1 MDQFSH
7 DLTVALEETSLLDRA
22 RVSRWGQQRRRTR
35 STGNLPCA
43 PQPTE
48 DSSSPTDIAHGTSQG
63 AHHPNN
69 TNNIDGLDTQNIHLP
84 SDSDEKDEVDTP
96 RLPCKTLNQTSVR
109 LMGTLESDSLNETF
123 SPARFFKPNARRK
136 RKLKRITMDYEISTG
151 VQPQQ
156 NDLMEPSTT
165 SHCLSPGN
173 GGSGNI
179 ECGTNI
185 SSLSGCTGV
194 MRKRVLKPDPNSR
207 SQLFFCGKR
216 KRSNR
221 DRYNE
226 HDHSSSMQRHNNHL
240 DEYRMRPRS
249 FSSTSKPHSD
259 RLLPLNK
266 GLLSKIERISQQ
278 QKTETA
284 TTSSAARDLLVS
296 SLSTSQQ
303 QADGTSSATIEQD
316 TATSFCNTDGET
328 QNSTGMFVPSP
339 IMGADDITETVD
351 ESTSLPQ
358 LNQVHVISQHQ
369 QQQPQ
374 QQQHQP
380 QQENNFRN
388 HRKKSSSGHHN
399 RRRLLQFTV
408 DQHSMDCEELNDFSS
423 SSLSSSDS
431 EDNHAANDTDR
442 EGDDE
447 LTDWPGNESI
457 CGELK
462 YDSKRKLTKRNALPQ
477 IKSDPESLN
486 SMLMAEDDTVM
497 SNTTAIGDGCSLNW
511 PPSSAAEYRDTVDH
525 LPFQSSEPITIAA
538 KSGFSSICRGNAN
551 ITAEDDLIMPL
562 KQIESE
568 MSGETSN
575 PFLSSPPCQPNEV
588 REIRAGCRR
597 VKGERP
603 GFSIKTSVNERLARF
618 LQDPRQLQIR
628 LPDIEIYEHE
638 SLINLAT
645 LYSLQMSLDNGC
657 AVLNKTSNTTQSVN
671 IDQQSIQSRLLLS
684 DFKRRCYDSKGSELL
699 HK

>member
-48 DSSSPTDIAHGTSQG
+48 DSSSPTDIAHGTTQNT
-63 AHHPNN
+63 HHATN
-69 TNNIDGLDTQNIHLP
+69 TNNNDGLDTLNIHLP
-84 SDSDEKDEVDTP
+84 SDSDEKDEP
-96 RLPCKTLNQTSVR
+96 GAARLPCKALNQTSVR

-136 RKLKRITMDYEISTG
+136 RKLKRITMDYEMSTG
-151 VQPQQ
+151 VEPQT
-156 NDLMEPSTT
+156 DLLEPSTT
-165 SHCLSPGN
+165 SNCISPGAGAGGN
-173 GGSGNI
+173 GNTDGGIVNAI
-179 ECGTNI
+179 AA
-185 SSLSGCTGV
+185 GCTGI
-194 MRKRVLKPDPNSR
+194 MRKRVLKPEPNSR

-226 HDHSSSMQRHNNHL
+226 HDHSSSMPRHNNQL

-284 TTSSAARDLLVS
+284 TTSSAALEFLVS
-296 SLSTSQQ
+296 SGSTAQQ
-303 QADGTSSATIEQD
+303 QADGTSSTTIEQD

-339 IMGADDITETVD
+339 LMAADEMAETIE
-351 ESTSLPQ
+351 ESCSLPQ
-358 LNQVHVISQHQ
+358 ISQLNAT
-369 QQQPQ
+369 PQ
-374 QQQHQP
+374 QQQIQQQL

-388 HRKKSSSGHHN
+388 HRKKGSGHHN
-399 RRRLLQFTV
+399 RRRLLQFAV

-447 LTDWPGNESI
+447 LTDWPGNEST

-477 IKSDPESLN
+477 IKSDPESAN
-486 SMLMAEDDTVM
+486 SMLMAEDDTIM
-497 SNTTAIGDGCSLNW
+497 SNTTAVGDSSSLNW
-511 PPSSAAEYRDTVDH
+511 PPSSAAEYRDAVD

-538 KSGFSSICRGNAN
+538 KTGFSSICRGNLN
-551 ITAEDDLIMPL
+551 IAAEDHLIMPL

-671 IDQQSIQSRLLLS
+671 IDQQSLQSRLLLS

>member
-1 MDQFSH
+1 MR
-7 DLTVALEETSLLDRA
+7 LL
-22 RVSRWGQQRRRTR
+22 VQQG
-35 STGNLPCA
+35 SY
-43 PQPTE
+43 
-48 DSSSPTDIAHGTSQG
+48 
-63 AHHPNN
+63 
-69 TNNIDGLDTQNIHLP
+69 NITFGSIP
-84 SDSDEKDEVDTP
+84 SYKFISWF
-96 RLPCKTLNQTSVR
+96 L
-109 LMGTLESDSLNETF
+109 F
-123 SPARFFKPNARRK
+123 FRFFKPNARRK
-136 RKLKRITMDYEISTG
+136 RKLKRITMDYEMSTG
-151 VQPQQ
+151 IQPQ
-156 NDLMEPSTT
+156 NSDLLEATAT
-165 SHCLSPGN
+165 NNCLSPGN
-173 GGSGNI
+173 GSIESGVM
-179 ECGTNI
+179 TNTVA
-185 SSLSGCTGV
+185 GCTGV

-221 DRYNE
+221 DRYHE
-226 HDHSSSMQRHNNHL
+226 HDHSSSMPRHNNHL

-284 TTSSAARDLLVS
+284 TTSSAAMELLTLSGGS
-296 SLSTSQQ
+296 SVQQQQ

-339 IMGADDITETVD
+339 LMANDDMNETI
-351 ESTSLPQ
+351 EETLSMPQ
-358 LNQVHVISQHQ
+358 MSQVRVM
-369 QQQPQ
+369 PQ
-374 QQQHQP
+374 QQ

-388 HRKKSSSGHHN
+388 HRKKNSGHHN
-399 RRRLLQFTV
+399 RRRFLQFTV

-447 LTDWPGNESI
+447 LTDWPGNESV
-457 CGELK
+457 CGEQK

-497 SNTTAIGDGCSLNW
+497 SNTTAVGDGCSLNW
-511 PPSSAAEYRDTVDH
+511 PSSSTVEYREAVEH

-538 KSGFSSICRGNAN
+538 KTGFSSICRGNVN
-551 ITAEDDLIMPL
+551 ITGEDDLIMPL

-657 AVLNKTSNTTQSVN
+657 AVLNKT
-671 IDQQSIQSRLLLS
+671 R
-684 DFKRRCYDSKGSELL
+684 
-699 HK
+699 